1 MVLRSNQYEIFSLA
15 LNLAVINCE
24 DSSNA
29 DETDRIGGELRYWTE
44 ALEEYLM
51 EIGEII

>member
-24 DSSNA
+24 DSSNV
-29 DETDRIGGELRYWTE
+29 DETDRIGRTKVLDRSP
-44 ALEEYLM
+44 
-51 EIGEII
+51 